1 MTMTQIATLKEAK
14 AIYLTLQEDHQRYLR
29 ETAARMAEIEISLS
43 RMRSDCDHRNP
54 DGTSALKD
62 MFLFTE
68 CMICG
73 DNDAVLA

>member
-1 MTMTQIATLKEAK
+1 MTTTQIATLKEAK
-14 AIYLTLQEDHQRYLR
+14 AIYLTLQEDHQKYLR
-29 ETAARMAEIEISLS
+29 ETARKFAKLEINLMSMKGL
-43 RMRSDCDHRNP
+43 CDHRNP